1 MFMKHFKQDNKCSWN
16 TSSKIIN
23 VHECSWH
30 FKQDNKCSWNTS
42 SKIINVHET
51 LQAR

>member
-1 MFMKHFKQDNKCSWN
+1 MFMKQARL
-16 TSSKIIN
+16 
-23 VHECSWH
+23 
-30 FKQDNKCSWNTS
+30 KQDNKCSWNTS